1 MERIAMKARKALTPD
16 QVKQQFR
23 ARGLTLTQW
32 AADHGYAREAVY
44 RVLNGKDKA
53 HFGRAHEIAVA
64 LGMKVLVVESTDSA
78 AVSNLQDRRC
88 A

>member
-1 MERIAMKARKALTPD
+1 MKARKALTPD

-32 AADHGYAREAVY
+32 AADHGYSREAVY
-44 RVLNGKDKA
+44 RVINGKDKA

-64 LGMKVLVVESTDSA
+64 LGLKVPKGEPSTPANDRNTQQRA
-78 AVSNLQDRRC
+78 A

>member
-1 MERIAMKARKALTPD
+1 MKARKALTPE

-32 AADHGYAREAVY
+32 AVDHGYSREAVY
-44 RVLNGKDKA
+44 RVINGKDKA
-53 HFGRAHEIAVA
+53 HFGRAHEIAIA
-64 LGMKVLVVESTDSA
+64 LGLKVPEEEPSTGVACRNTQTRA
-78 AVSNLQDRRC
+78 A

>member
-1 MERIAMKARKALTPD
+1 MAMKARKALTPE

-23 ARGLTLTQW
+23 TRGLTLTQW
-32 AADHGYAREAVY
+32 ATENGYGRDAVY

-64 LGMKVLVVESTDSA
+64 LGLKVPDAEPNTGAHGCNTQARA
-78 AVSNLQDRRC
+78 A